1 MRNELFRDDALGI
14 PVLRRQKK
22 FRIESVDVIEAAERE
37 LINYLGKYRM
47 AIIVYSFDEMEGG
60 DTIEMEIQPEMI
72 GAMLSGCTR
81 SS

>member
-1 MRNELFRDDALGI
+1 MRNELFREDALGMS
-14 PVLRRQKK
+14 VLRRRKEL
-22 FRIESVDVIEAAERE
+22 RIEPIDVIEAVERE
-37 LINYLGKYRM
+37 PINYLGKYRM

-60 DTIEMEIQPEMI
+60 DVIEMEIQPPMI

>member
-1 MRNELFRDDALGI
+1 MS
-14 PVLRRQKK
+14 VLRRRKEL
-22 FRIESVDVIEAAERE
+22 RIEPIDVIEAVERE
-37 LINYLGKYRM
+37 PINYLGKYRM

-60 DTIEMEIQPEMI
+60 DVIEMEIQPPMI

>member
-14 PVLRRQKK
+14 PVLRRQKE
-22 FRIESVDVIEAAERE
+22 FRIESVDVIEAVERE

-60 DTIEMEIQPEMI
+60 DMIEMEIQPEMI